1 MGHKRSEVH
10 FLKPDS
16 LLPIHADCERRCGM
30 LARADDALTALNY
43 FAFAGEFYA
52 PCFRVS
58 NLTGNA
64 SFHDHTRLRSVG
76 SRLEAAFRGD
86 TLELGKT
93 VLIRRELYHAHS
105 TRMRSA

>member
-52 PCFRVS
+52 VFPCFESHGKCQLSRSYAFTQCGVE
-58 NLTGNA
+58 TGGRF
-64 SFHDHTRLRSVG
+64 SW
-76 SRLEAAFRGD
+76 
-86 TLELGKT
+86 
-93 VLIRRELYHAHS
+93 
-105 TRMRSA
+105 